1 MEKNNKHYL
10 IILVLFFSILFFF
23 SKSFAN
29 ENVNFLSLKNNKV
42 NLRQGPSFEYPIK
55 LTYKKK
61 YLPILILDKSE
72 TWRKI
77 KDFESNF
84 GWIHVSQLSKK
95 KSAINKKNNSVL
107 YKKPTIYS
115 KPIAKLEIGRLVL
128 IKRCQVNGVKLLLVA
143 LVDGFIKILY
153 GEKLI
158 KIFKFYFRSK
168 RSRFITFVHADIKSA
183 RNLVLESSEA

>member
-29 ENVNFLSLKNNKV
+29 ESKKFLSLKNNEV

-55 LTYKKK
+55 FVYKKK
-61 YLPILILDKSE
+61 YLPVEILDKSE

-77 KDFESNF
+77 KDFENNS
-84 GWIHVSQLSKK
+84 GWIHASQLSKK
-95 KSAINKKNNSVL
+95 KSAICKKNNSVL
-107 YKKPTIYS
+107 YKKSTIFS

-128 IKRCQVNGVKLLLVA
+128 IKKCKLKWCKISSG
-143 LVDGFIKILY
+143 GFSGWVYKNSLWGKI
-153 GEKLI
+153 
-158 KIFKFYFRSK
+158 
-168 RSRFITFVHADIKSA
+168 
-183 RNLVLESSEA
+183 N